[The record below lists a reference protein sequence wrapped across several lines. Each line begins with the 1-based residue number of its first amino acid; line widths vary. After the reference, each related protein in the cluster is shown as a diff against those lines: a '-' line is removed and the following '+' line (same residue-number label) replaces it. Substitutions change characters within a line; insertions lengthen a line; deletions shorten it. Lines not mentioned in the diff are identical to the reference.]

1 MGGGRCGDVKRSA
14 AWRWYVSSTQFLLP
28 ERLRSGILSMS
39 SQPRSSRSS
48 TPRWPPGHSEARM
61 CGGGLFLEYESGSRV
76 CDAASAGKKEAPS
89 FVPDTALLRISGVV
103 HSHSL
108 SSFRTSN

>member
-1 MGGGRCGDVKRSA
+1 
-14 AWRWYVSSTQFLLP
+14 
-28 ERLRSGILSMS
+28 MS

-48 TPRWPPGHSEARM
+48 APRWPPGHSEAGV
-61 CGGGLFLEYESGSRV
+61 CGGRLFLEYASGSRV
-76 CDAASAGKKEAPS
+76 CDAASAGKEEAPS
-89 FVPDTALLRISGVV
+89 FVPGTTLLRISGVV